1 MYMLTPLACIRSKFH
16 GLFIATTV
24 VVRLDFLVRQP
35 AMCHCFTYK
44 ELTRFLARQIEQA
57 QKPIQSGCYN
67 FFMEK
72 SRCVMEKDGNACQAK
87 VTEGV
92 VQQASFLI
100 LFFCSYSEL
109 SASLNSFNFYLFT
122 FKIKKSLLQ
131 PAHSFQGYLYQHPAQ
146 KQAKLQKDVKGF
158 QSKSPFTNQ
167 NLAGAPSINQANL
180 APALKSNLQNVPS
193 NKSKSDNNGL
203 SNELRNQASAVGS
216 SNDKAAGKPFN
227 QLAQPSSPSSNGF
240 NSLICGEYNSETELG
255 VCVWG
260 GSRPSPDAKESG
272 WLGVLLQ
279 RTGVSTPPL
288 KAQVLDGC
296 SFGTEEKGFG
306 CSQLFLTRKT
316 FMALNPSQE
325 EIQAGYLNGSLT
337 WDLSVTIFN

>member
-1 MYMLTPLACIRSKFH
+1 MASFFRGIILVFLLKTSFSLSSKKLISGPH
-16 GLFIATTV
+16 
-24 VVRLDFLVRQP
+24 R
-35 AMCHCFTYK
+35 

-87 VTEGV
+87 R
-92 VQQASFLI
+92 Q
-100 LFFCSYSEL
+100 
-109 SASLNSFNFYLFT
+109 LNSN
-122 FKIKKSLLQ
+122 S
-131 PAHSFQGYLYQHPAQ
+131 
-146 KQAKLQKDVKGF
+146 F

-193 NKSKSDNNGL
+193 TSGNKSKSDNNGL

-240 NSLICGEYNSETELG
+240 NSLVKSTGICGEYNSETELG